1 MKRAVATWLTVTL
14 LAQTAC
20 ATAKIVRT
28 DAVDVEA
35 KIAGGDTDNVFVVDG
50 EDRTFAVPRRT
61 IRDVDHPGNVWMAGS
76 APLLGVAG
84 ILTFAGTTDCSGV
97 GCGIVQAFALIG
109 ALLYGGAGVAG
120 FTIGYSQWSRS
131 VANLD
136 PAVGP
141 PPWLR
146 GRPASGPASLPAPSA
161 GTVPPLAA
169 PVDPPPA
176 PRH

>member
-1 MKRAVATWLTVTL
+1 MKRVVAAWLAVLM
-14 LAQTAC
+14 LAQGAC
-20 ATAKIVRT
+20 ATAKIVRA
-28 DAVDVEA
+28 DAVDVEG
-35 KIAGGDTDNVFVVDG
+35 KIAGGDTDNVYVVDG
-50 EDRTFAVPRRT
+50 EERTFAVPRRN

-84 ILTFAGTTDCSGV
+84 ILTIMATTDCNGEE
-97 GCGIVQAFALIG
+97 CGILQAFALVG
-109 ALLYGGAGVAG
+109 ALLYGGAGLAG

-146 GRPASGPASLPAPSA
+146 GHPASGPAPIPAPAAS
-161 GTVPPLAA
+161 TVPPLAA
-169 PVDPPPA
+169 PVDSPPA